1 MTCLA
6 KVGSNHVCPVGS
18 CETCDGGHN
27 ILLCPKEVKAEDN
40 ARLVAENNDTDSDPK
55 DEYTKDEAQYE
66 RNSSEHVFLVRKE
79 NPMTSTLKGQNNFS
93 PRSRRQKEI
102 QGEKERR

>member
-40 ARLVAENNDTDSDPK
+40 ARLVAENLILKMNIQKKKLSIKGTVVTMSSWSGRKTQILAHRKVLAKQDPK
-55 DEYTKDEAQYE
+55 KETK
-66 RNSSEHVFLVRKE
+66 
-79 NPMTSTLKGQNNFS
+79 
-93 PRSRRQKEI
+93 RQ
-102 QGEKERR
+102 R